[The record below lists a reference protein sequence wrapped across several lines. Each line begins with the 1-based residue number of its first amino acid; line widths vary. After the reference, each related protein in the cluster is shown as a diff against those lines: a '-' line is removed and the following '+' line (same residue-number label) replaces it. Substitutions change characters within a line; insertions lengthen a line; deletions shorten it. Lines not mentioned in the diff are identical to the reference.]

1 MIDLT
6 YSNGSVFVWNV
17 DDVYR
22 LRKDYRIVGNF
33 IGCLPSLP
41 RQDQMLGLPMQLT
54 SEQIHFLLKRNV
66 ARVVR
71 YEELDRPVGEEAR
84 KRREEA
90 VGCSYLEQ
98 SVLYREERLSQLMKI
113 SKKIV
118 EGKRK
123 KYGSDNFDEKLALQ
137 EEIDRIP
144 PMSKDMM
151 MVQIPTRPHW
161 QLEGEELANE
171 ILISEKSTKNLVFN
185 DLWEKGYYLTSGE
198 KFGGDF
204 LVYPGDPLK
213 FHSHYIAVCVDEDE
227 PLTPQFLI
235 SKGRLGTNV
244 KKIVLLC
251 SIDSSGIVNY
261 QSLQWVG

>member
-1 MIDLT
+1 
-6 YSNGSVFVWNV
+6 
-17 DDVYR
+17 
-22 LRKDYRIVGNF
+22 
-33 IGCLPSLP
+33 
-41 RQDQMLGLPMQLT
+41 MQLT

-66 ARVVR
+66 ARV
-71 YEELDRPVGEEAR
+71 
-84 KRREEA
+84 
-90 VGCSYLEQ
+90 
-98 SVLYREERLSQLMKI
+98 VLYREERLSQLMKI